1 MGLLYTYPSDVTIAA
16 MEWKILPRKSD
27 DLIEQLLINRAVET
41 EKQKKQF
48 FDAKLE
54 DFEKELNIKGIPGA
68 KKRIKKSIKEGELII
83 AYGDFDADGICGAAV
98 LYLGLTSLGAKVLP
112 YIPHREKE
120 GYGLSKAGLK
130 FARDSG
136 AGLVISVDC
145 GIMNFEEALIA
156 KQLGLELIITD
167 HHQPLNNKF
176 PEAAQIVH
184 STKMCG
190 TAVAWSLIKNLT
202 SKKVSDDLL
211 DLVAMATIADMIP
224 LLNENRALVRVGL
237 KNLNQTKRV
246 GLLALFSEAGIIAG
260 NLSSYEVGHIIAPRL
275 NAMGRLE
282 HAIDSLRL
290 LCTKDP
296 VNARKLAEH
305 IGSTNLQRK
314 ELTIKAFE
322 DAKLLINGSTPIKSG
337 SKKKIHVLS
346 SKDWISGIVG
356 LIAGRVCEETRV
368 PAIAISV
375 GLVHSKGSARS
386 VSGINIVESLRKC
399 SDILV
404 AVGGHPGAAGFTI
417 ETANI
422 EIFRTRMEELMDGN
436 EANGDYKLEIEAEVP
451 ANILTLDLAKELEK
465 FEPFG
470 VGNRIPILATSNMK
484 LSDLRTVGNS
494 LPAGRQGKHL
504 KGKADNIDFIAF
516 NMGSSLNILENGQY
530 ASFAYTLD
538 VDRFQGSE
546 KLQLK
551 VKDIKTA

>member
-1 MGLLYTYPSDVTIAA
+1 
-16 MEWKILPRKSD
+16 
-27 DLIEQLLINRAVET
+27 
-41 EKQKKQF
+41 
-48 FDAKLE
+48 
-54 DFEKELNIKGIPGA
+54 
-68 KKRIKKSIKEGELII
+68 
-83 AYGDFDADGICGAAV
+83 
-98 LYLGLTSLGAKVLP
+98 
-112 YIPHREKE
+112 
-120 GYGLSKAGLK
+120 
-130 FARDSG
+130 
-136 AGLVISVDC
+136 
-145 GIMNFEEALIA
+145 
-156 KQLGLELIITD
+156 
-167 HHQPLNNKF
+167 
-176 PEAAQIVH
+176 
-184 STKMCG
+184 MCG